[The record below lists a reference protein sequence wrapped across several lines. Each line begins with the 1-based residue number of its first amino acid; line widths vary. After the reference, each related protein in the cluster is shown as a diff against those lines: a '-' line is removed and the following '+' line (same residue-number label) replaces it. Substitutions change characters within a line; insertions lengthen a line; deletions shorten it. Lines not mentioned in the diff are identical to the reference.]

1 MRSGWGPQRRFSAT
15 YALSC
20 ALRAKSSENVWA
32 EEPSGGR
39 AGGQLLRPSQKS
51 LEVVQ
56 FVSTNRS
63 KFYPVRCICS
73 SIICHRLFCEIQ
85 FVGYFWFSGTLSFC
99 DFSIFSFFLKNFRG
113 RANLFAN
120 RFQWDVPNWQRP
132 NFVYYM
138 IVLQAVSLSKILCR
152 IDIKIWDFCAFWYD
166 KKSLYCLIA
175 RFHNL
180 TIHM

>member
-1 MRSGWGPQRRFSAT
+1 MRSGWGPQRRFSAK
-15 YALSC
+15 YAQSC

-56 FVSTNRS
+56 FVSTDRS

-85 FVGYFWFSGTLSFC
+85 FVGYFWFSGTYLLAISP
-99 DFSIFSFFLKNFRG
+99 FFHF
-113 RANLFAN
+113 F
-120 RFQWDVPNWQRP
+120 W
-132 NFVYYM
+132 
-138 IVLQAVSLSKILCR
+138 KILEAGQTCSPTVFNEMYQIGSALTLSITWLFCKR
-152 IDIKIWDFCAFWYD
+152 CLSAKFCAELTSKFE
-166 KKSLYCLIA
+166 IFV
-175 RFHNL
+175 RFDMIKNRC
-180 TIHM
+180 IV